1 MLGKWRTAQCPELPL
16 PLTLIS
22 WNCHLNGYSR
32 KKNWV
37 DTSDLSELEALPD
50 SEKRLCTSTPP
61 HRLYPSVLIYS
72 LIPPFTHRLLPTADG
87 QLCLLV
93 PNDAK
98 WFYYMDRCPLAGRKG
113 FAKPFLSLYLQKK
126 IFWTW
131 IFWAKRLKLKHIQ
144 CPNSVSKFWLRTTW
158 LKAIM
163 DNVTFYILS
172 LGWQICSRAKTST
185 PPVFTRLAS

>member
-1 MLGKWRTAQCPELPL
+1 MTTWEFQTHVGKVEDCPMSRITFTSYIDFLKLPFKWIL
-16 PLTLIS
+16 K
-22 WNCHLNGYSR
+22 

-72 LIPPFTHRLLPTADG
+72 LILPFTHRLLPTTDG

-126 IFWTW
+126 YFEPE
-131 IFWAKRLKLKHIQ
+131 FSELK
-144 CPNSVSKFWLRTTW
+144 
-158 LKAIM
+158 
-163 DNVTFYILS
+163 
-172 LGWQICSRAKTST
+172 G
-185 PPVFTRLAS
+185 